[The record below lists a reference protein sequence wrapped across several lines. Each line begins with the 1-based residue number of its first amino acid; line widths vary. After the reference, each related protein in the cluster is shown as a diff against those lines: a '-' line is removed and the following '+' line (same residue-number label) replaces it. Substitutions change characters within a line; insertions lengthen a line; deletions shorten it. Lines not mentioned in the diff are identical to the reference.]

1 LRRSTACGECGE
13 RGKQTAAALAKL
25 PVTTAYID
33 EELCGVRPDGA
44 TSFELMQQA
53 TDRGTGALVYFAAA
67 DDRIPRA
74 ARESRAVVTGIVELL
89 SA

>member
-1 LRRSTACGECGE
+1 
-13 RGKQTAAALAKL
+13 
-25 PVTTAYID
+25 
-33 EELCGVRPDGA
+33 
-44 TSFELMQQA
+44 MQQA
-53 TDRGTGALVYFAAA
+53 TDRGTSALVYFAAA